1 MSKASRKTGSTLVR
15 HLPEIAFV
23 CGVSLLAFVWGVA
36 AMEYRIFPHKQLV
49 WIKAGFDALGEL
61 EDQELPYT
69 VVRLATEESDVDSTS
84 TLGPVPDDQL
94 ILMTGGFHH
103 RRDLCPTFGCLAYV
117 MDHEGT
123 VFHTWEVDPEAL
135 FPPER
140 LADFSGKAQ
149 AENVYVQG
157 LDMTDQGDLIVTFQA
172 RNMYPYHVGIAR
184 VSWEGAVDWVRPD
197 HSHHWPTVTDDGTIL
212 APAATVETATKF
224 VAATQVRTDCKL
236 GSVFQE
242 GVSIISPDGN
252 EATTYFLDDSVR
264 ASDMQGLAYAV
275 RNDCDPYHV
284 NAAVEVTPA
293 LAKTLDDVNAGDLL
307 VSLRS
312 SSSLVILDRD
322 TGVIKYHYFGPM
334 VAQHSPRVLADGT
347 VLVFDNQGGQATSS
361 GTRIL
366 RVNLAKRTARTIF
379 PTSPEQAGGDLD
391 ADVSGAV
398 RESPDGRHMLISE
411 TINGRVIEVD
421 ITTGE
426 AVWIFNAV
434 SDLAPYLEEQ
444 GEDPDGPVLARLQT
458 HGADY
463 LPKADFERL
472 SGS

>member
-1 MSKASRKTGSTLVR
+1 MSYSSRETGSGPIR

-23 CGVSLLAFVWGVA
+23 CGITLLSFVWGVA
-36 AMEYRIFPHKQLV
+36 AIEYRVFPYKQLV
-49 WIKAGFDALGEL
+49 WIKAGFDAMGKL

-69 VVRLATEESDVDSTS
+69 VIRLGTEASDVDTAV
-84 TLGPVPDDQL
+84 TLGPAPDDQL

-117 MDHEGT
+117 MDRAGK

-184 VSWEGAVDWVRPD
+184 VSWSGAVDWVRPD
-197 HSHHWPTVTDDGTIL
+197 HSHHWPTVTGDGTIL
-212 APAATVETATKF
+212 TPAATVERAAKF
-224 VAATQVRTDCKL
+224 VAATRVRTDCKL

-242 GVSIISPDGN
+242 GVSIISPDGTQ
-252 EATTYFLDDSVR
+252 ATTHFLDASVR

-284 NAAVEVTPA
+284 NAVVEVTPV
-293 LAKTLDDVNAGDLL
+293 LADTLEGVTAGDLL

-322 TGVIKYHYFGPM
+322 SGVIKYHYFGPM
-334 VAQHSPRVLADGT
+334 VAQHSPRILPDGT
-347 VLVFDNQGGQATSS
+347 VLVFDNQGGQTTGS

-366 RVNLAKRTARTIF
+366 RVDLAERSARTVF
-379 PTSPEQAGGDLD
+379 PTAPDQAGGDLD
-391 ADVSGAV
+391 AEVSGAV
-398 RESPDGRHMLISE
+398 RESPDGRFMLISE

-421 ITTGE
+421 MDTGE
-426 AVWIFNAV
+426 AVWIFKAI
-434 SDLAPYLEEQ
+434 SDLAPYLKEQ
-444 GEDPDGPVLARLQT
+444 GEDPDGPVYARLQT

-463 LPKADFERL
+463 LSKADFARL
-472 SGS
+472 SRH